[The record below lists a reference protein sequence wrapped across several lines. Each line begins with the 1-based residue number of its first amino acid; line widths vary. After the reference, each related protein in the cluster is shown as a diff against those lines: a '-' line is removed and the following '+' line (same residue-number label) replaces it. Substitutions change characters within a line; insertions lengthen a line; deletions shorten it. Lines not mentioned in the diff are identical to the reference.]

1 LWYIY
6 TIEYYS
12 AKKKKEIKLFAGK
25 WIELEI
31 IMLSEISWTERQIS
45 HVFSHIRN
53 IDLREKKSDTKCKM
67 GTVCVYG
74 GGVVRG
80 EG

>member
-53 IDLREKKSDTKCKM
+53 IDLREKKRVTRSVKWVLFVYM
-67 GTVCVYG
+67 G
-74 GGVVRG
+74 G
-80 EG
+80 E